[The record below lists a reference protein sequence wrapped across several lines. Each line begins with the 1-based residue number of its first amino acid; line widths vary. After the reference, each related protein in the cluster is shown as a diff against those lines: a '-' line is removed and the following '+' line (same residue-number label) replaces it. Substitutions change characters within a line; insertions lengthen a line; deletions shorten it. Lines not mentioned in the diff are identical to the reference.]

1 MLGVLKDNNILI
13 DNQKG
18 ASRLHNRGGFG
29 KPLPMGRLKLDPVEG
44 TYLVETKKLKVVYD
58 DVELSFH
65 SLFDNLIT
73 KDPRFEHKYMV
84 FRDLKRRGYR
94 IQCTYNSRMKEI
106 DFLLSPKQGRM
117 QSLVSARAE
126 REKFSIKSIRALCHK
141 LCYESEQ
148 LWIAIVDEEG
158 DITYYSVFPVEP
170 AGRIK
175 TEKMKK
181 GKGVLI
187 KNHVFVYDRENARQL
202 LKTEF
207 FGKPF
212 GKNLQLSLI
221 EAVYLKEKGLLDV
234 EYHRRNISLKK
245 LKTLAKQQQPDIGIR
260 YSVYK
265 DLKKRNLGV
274 KTGFKFGTHFRAY
287 EKDPHKTHAEYLVD
301 AVEKNYTATWSM
313 ISKGVRLAHS
323 VKKLYTLAV
332 LDKPVEY
339 IAFQRLRP

>member
-1 MLGVLKDNNILI
+1 MLGVLKNNYILI
-13 DNQKG
+13 DNQEE
-18 ASRLHNRGGFG
+18 ASKLYNRGGFG
-29 KPLPMGRLKLDPVEG
+29 KPLSRGRLKLDPVEG
-44 TYLVETKKLKVVYD
+44 TYLVETKKLKVVYG

-94 IQCTYNSRMKEI
+94 VQCVDDSVMKDV
-106 DFLLSPKQGRM
+106 DFFLFPKQEKVRCF
-117 QSLVSARAE
+117 VSARAE
-126 REKFSIKSIRALCHK
+126 REEFSIKSIRALCHK

-158 DITYYSVFPVEP
+158 DITYYGVFPVEP
-170 AGRIK
+170 AGKIK
-175 TEKMKK
+175 TAKMKK

-187 KNHVFVYDRENARQL
+187 KNHVFVSDRETVQQL

-212 GKNLQLSLI
+212 GKSLQLSLI
-221 EAVYLKEKGLLDV
+221 EAVYLKEEGLLDV

-245 LKTLAKQQQPDIGIR
+245 LKALAKQQQPDIEGR

-265 DLKKRNLGV
+265 DLKKRNLSV

-339 IAFQRLRP
+339 IVFQRLRP